1 MLANNAGDTP
11 LDLAIRYN
19 RKGIDP
25 LCHQEHTL
33 YNMQFILFS
42 EAVAVLVDADNEA
55 LKSPKIM
62 IEAATKGN
70 KLTFR
75 IL

>member
-1 MLANNAGDTP
+1 M
-11 LDLAIRYN
+11 R
-19 RKGIDP
+19 
-25 LCHQEHTL
+25 
-33 YNMQFILFS
+33 FILFS